1 MQNALNNKENVVTL
15 NSQLVSDAVKKAREG
30 SLEFKN
36 QVIDASCAVLE
47 NLLIVKKDGTKE
59 KYNVKKVVN
68 AVKKSA
74 ARMLITFDEDEISR
88 ICDYVNK
95 SVASLKKESINIL
108 EIHNIVE
115 SALEEINPRVA
126 QSYRNYRNYKT
137 DFVHML
143 DKVFQESQKIMY
155 IGDKENSNSDSAL
168 VSTKRS
174 LIFNQLNKELYK
186 KFFLTVDDLQAIR
199 EGYIYIHDMS
209 ARRDTMNCCLF
220 DVSTVLKGGFEMGN
234 LWYNEPKTLDVAF
247 DVIGD
252 IVMAAASQQY
262 GGFTVAEVDK
272 ILAPYAQ
279 KSYEKNYDRYV
290 CLGLPFEKAREEAL
304 NDVKHDFEQGFQGW
318 EYKFNTVASSRGD
331 YPFITMTFGLGTGE
345 FEKMASLIMLKTREG
360 GQGKKSCKKP
370 VLFPK
375 LVFLF
380 DKNLH
385 SEGCELYE
393 LYKAGVEC
401 SKKAMY
407 PDWLSLTGEGYVASI
422 YKKYKKVISP
432 MGCRAF
438 LSPWFER
445 GGMTPADDNDSPIF
459 VGRFNI
465 GAVSLHL
472 PMILAKARKESRDF
486 YEVLDYYLELI
497 RKIHIRT
504 YEYLGEMRA
513 SINPL
518 AYCEGGFYG
527 GHLKPHDK
535 IKPLLKAATA
545 SFGITALNELQELYN
560 GKSLVED
567 GQFVLEVMEYIN
579 KKVAQFKEEDGNLY
593 AIYGTPAESLCGLQI
608 QQFRKKYGIID
619 KVSDRGYVSNSFH
632 CHVSENITPIEK
644 QDIENRFWNLFNGGK
659 IQYVKYP
666 VSYNTKA
673 IETLVMRAMDMGFY
687 EGVNLSLA
695 YCEDCGHQEL
705 SMDTCPKC
713 GSMNLTKIDRMNG
726 YLSYSRVNGDTR
738 LNDAK
743 MEEIKDRV
751 SM

>member
-15 NSQLVSDAVKKAREG
+15 NSQLVSEAVKKAREG

-385 SEGCELYE
+385 GEGCELYE

-705 SMDTCPKC
+705 SMDSCPKC
-713 GSMNLTKIDRMNG
+713 GSKNLTKIDRMNG